1 MTRLE
6 PWSSGVEN
14 GNSAATTGQN
24 YFYFELKKMI
34 EKYRCDCLNG
44 ERFRALTKSED
55 LVIFDIL
62 NVIKFK

>member
-1 MTRLE
+1 
-6 PWSSGVEN
+6 
-14 GNSAATTGQN
+14 
-24 YFYFELKKMI
+24 MI

-44 ERFRALTKSED
+44 ERFRALTKSDD